1 MSAQLINGKEIA
13 QQRLEA
19 LKEKT
24 SERRALGLRAPCLAV
39 ILVGEDPAS
48 AVYVRN
54 NTLGFLRP
62 VIIGLCPAG

>member
-24 SERRALGLRAPCLAV
+24 SERRALGLRAHPFLPLLI
-39 ILVGEDPAS
+39 ILVLMFH
-48 AVYVRN
+48 R
-54 NTLGFLRP
+54 
-62 VIIGLCPAG
+62 